1 MISLLWLKKF
11 LDVKM
16 SEQKYNYHHVPVL
29 LNESIEALVQDPSGV
44 YLDVTYGGGG
54 HSKEILRRLDDEAFL
69 FGFDQDDAVKANL
82 PLDDR
87 FIWIKSNFKY
97 LKKYMEYFKIE
108 KLDGVLADLGV
119 SSFHFD
125 EDGRGFS
132 FQSQASLD
140 MRMNQEQSLRA
151 IDVLMNYSEAQL
163 TAIFFEYGE
172 LTNAK
177 KIAQRIVQ
185 DRKNRKWDSCIS
197 FAHWA
202 EDFVYGK
209 RNKWMAQLFQ
219 ALRIEVNQEL
229 TSLQMLLEDA
239 TELLKPEGRL
249 VIISYHSLE
258 DRLVKNW
265 MKKERSIDMI
275 YGRKNY
281 IFSSWSKH
289 AIIPSEAEQEIN
301 SRSRSAKMRVAT
313 KA

>member
-1 MISLLWLKKF
+1 
-11 LDVKM
+11 M
-16 SEQKYNYHHVPVL
+16 SEQLYNYHHVPVL
-29 LNESIEALVQDPSGV
+29 LNESIEALVQDPSGI
-44 YLDVTYGGGG
+44 YIDVTYGGGG
-54 HSKEILRRLDDEAFL
+54 HSKEILKRLDDKAFL

-82 PLDDR
+82 PQDDR

-140 MRMNQEQSLRA
+140 MRMNQEQTLRA

-177 KIAQRIVQ
+177 KIAQRIIQ

-197 FAHWA
+197 FAQWA
-202 EDFVYGK
+202 DDFVYGK

-229 TSLQMLLEDA
+229 SSLQLLLEDA

-275 YGRKNY
+275 YGSKNF

-289 AIIPSEAEQEIN
+289 AIIPSETEQEIN

>member
-1 MISLLWLKKF
+1 
-11 LDVKM
+11 
-16 SEQKYNYHHVPVL
+16 
-29 LNESIEALVQDPSGV
+29 
-44 YLDVTYGGGG
+44 
-54 HSKEILRRLDDEAFL
+54 
-69 FGFDQDDAVKANL
+69 
-82 PLDDR
+82 
-87 FIWIKSNFKY
+87 
-97 LKKYMEYFKIE
+97 
-108 KLDGVLADLGV
+108 
-119 SSFHFD
+119 
-125 EDGRGFS
+125 
-132 FQSQASLD
+132 
-140 MRMNQEQSLRA
+140 
-151 IDVLMNYSEAQL
+151 MNYSEAQL

-275 YGRKNY
+275 Y
-281 IFSSWSKH
+281 
-289 AIIPSEAEQEIN
+289 
-301 SRSRSAKMRVAT
+301 
-313 KA
+313 

>member
-1 MISLLWLKKF
+1 M
-11 LDVKM
+11 
-16 SEQKYNYHHVPVL
+16 
-29 LNESIEALVQDPSGV
+29 
-44 YLDVTYGGGG
+44 YGGGG
-54 HSKEILRRLDDEAFL
+54 HSKEILKRLDDEAFL

-281 IFSSWSKH
+281 IVFAGLSLYCKCAYSRKEHAEKSK
-289 AIIPSEAEQEIN
+289 IIG
-301 SRSRSAKMRVAT
+301 RV
-313 KA
+313 KRVKI